1 MTVSH
6 QEARVQEQKRR
17 EATMQKL
24 LPNLNEVIN
33 LQVEKAQRAPSK
45 INTKKIKL
53 KQNNQVAADQLER
66 QT

>member
-1 MTVSH
+1 
-6 QEARVQEQKRR
+6 
-17 EATMQKL
+17 MQKL